1 MHMFKK
7 KMLFISPCF
16 FDYYKDLI
24 SEFNNIGIDV
34 TWFNDRPSENFVS
47 KALIRIN
54 KKLSF
59 IKNNRYFKSIRKTC
73 QNNKFDYVL
82 VIFGQFFCK
91 RYIFE
96 LRKMQP
102 TAKFIYYT
110 WDSAENYSVIKE
122 ISDLFDQKFSF
133 DPVDCEKYG
142 FTFLPLFYCNHNY
155 KEGENKYLASAIFT
169 VKPGKLHRYSQI
181 KKMFSPGTIYEYLY
195 LQSKIV
201 YLFYKVRYKKEFS
214 NYKMKDFKFKKLGR
228 NQTYNI
234 FSQSKIII
242 DVQMENQIG
251 LTMRTFEA
259 LHCRKKL
266 ITSNSSIKKYDFY
279 NEDDIVVI
287 DEDNSTIPTTF
298 FDKEFVHCDCVANYS
313 INCFV
318 NKLIGNGDIFDES
331 CDNK

>member
-1 MHMFKK
+1 MEQNRK

-54 KKLSF
+54 KKISF
-59 IKNNRYFKSIRKTC
+59 MKNNRYFKSIRKAC

-96 LRKMQP
+96 LRKLQP

-142 FTFLPLFYCNHNY
+142 FKFLPLFYCNEHTNDTV
-155 KEGENKYLASAIFT
+155 KYDALSIYT
-169 VKPGKLHRYSQI
+169 VKPGKMKNY
-181 KKMFSPGTIYEYLY
+181 KMVRSILPSYFKIYEHLY
-195 LQSKIV
+195 LQSRLIF
-201 YLFYKVRYKKEFS
+201 LFYKLRYAEEFKGYRMKNFKYKKISRDEV
-214 NYKMKDFKFKKLGR
+214 NKLM
-228 NQTYNI
+228 N
-234 FSQSKIII
+234 QSKIII
-242 DVQMENQIG
+242 DCQMKNQNG
-251 LTMRTFEA
+251 LTMRTFET
-259 LHCRKKL
+259 LHLSKKL
-266 ITSNSSIKKYDFY
+266 ITTNNSIKKYDFY
-279 NEDDIVVI
+279 NEDNILIVDDDLKEI
-287 DEDNSTIPTTF
+287 PQEFINSSF
-298 FDKEFVHCDCVANYS
+298 NDKNDLGNYS
-313 INCFV
+313 IKKFV
-318 NKLIGNGDIFDES
+318 ERIFETEV
-331 CDNK
+331 NEK